1 MLNGSIPWE
10 TWQMSI
16 RSGLAGVNKRDTNL
30 GGNRVRTCLWIP
42 ALLAIAAILPAYSEV
57 SYNGPKPAKPD
68 VVYLMHGDTI
78 VETDQLEAAQS
89 EDKKKTVYTVTGP
102 SATARTP
109 LSEPIFLILPGKIKP
124 EQLSLFPM
132 KIEKGNRVI
141 SFHTK
146 PDDDDPQPVPLLFQ
160 NRKDG
165 SVIIE
170 ANRYLENGEY
180 CLSPSGANTVFCFQ
194 VY

>member
-1 MLNGSIPWE
+1 
-10 TWQMSI
+10 MSI
-16 RSGLAGVNKRDTNL
+16 RNGLASVNKWETNL
-30 GGNRVRTCLWIP
+30 GGNEVRISLWVT
-42 ALLAIAAILPAYSEV
+42 ALLAIAAIAPAHSEV
-57 SYNGPKPAKPD
+57 SYKGPKPPKPD
-68 VVYLMHGDTI
+68 VVYLMHGDKI

-89 EDKKKTVYTVTGP
+89 EDKKKTVYTVTGS

-109 LSEPIFLILPGKIKP
+109 LSEPIFLILPEKIKP
-124 EQLSLFPM
+124 EQLSLYPM

-146 PDDDDPQPVPLLFQ
+146 PDDDDPRPVPLLFQ

-170 ANRYLENGEY
+170 ANQYLENGEY